1 MITKAVEKRWPRGST
16 LAVYRNKAD
25 ATQVDKFVAKLVKD
39 DTHLFLSVDVVRKQS
54 WKQF

>member
-1 MITKAVEKRWPRGST
+1 MITKAVEKKWPREGALT
-16 LAVYRNKAD
+16 VYRNKAD

-39 DTHLFLSVDVVRKQS
+39 DTHLLLSVDVVKKQS